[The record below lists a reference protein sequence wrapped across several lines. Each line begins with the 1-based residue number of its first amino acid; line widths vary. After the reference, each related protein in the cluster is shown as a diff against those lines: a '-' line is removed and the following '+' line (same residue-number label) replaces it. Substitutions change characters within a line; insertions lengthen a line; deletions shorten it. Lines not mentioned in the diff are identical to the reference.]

1 MHRTATT
8 TPPVTQLAGL
18 IKLMRPRQWIKNAFV
33 LAPLIFS
40 GEFVR
45 LESVGASLRA
55 MLLFCIASSL
65 TYVFNDICD
74 VERDRRHPV
83 KSRTRPLASGKVPM
97 SWAIALA
104 SVLLGV
110 LIIGSLAAPA
120 CSLVIAAYL
129 LLNIAY
135 SVVLKHQPVVDI
147 FTIAIGFVLRVV
159 AGAVALHVPVSSWMF
174 ITTLCLA
181 LYLASIKRRQELGS
195 NGTGGRKVLD
205 AYSISLIDRY
215 AGLSAMGA
223 LLFYSLYVLSARP
236 ALAATVPLV
245 LFGLFRYW
253 FLVESQNDGES
264 PTEALLGD
272 WQLLATVAVWTV
284 ACLWALWPRVG
295 LP

>member
-1 MHRTATT
+1 
-8 TPPVTQLAGL
+8 
-18 IKLMRPRQWIKNAFV
+18 MRPRQWIKNAFV

-83 KSRTRPLASGKVPM
+83 KSRTRPLASGVVAMP
-97 SWAIALA
+97 WAIALA
-104 SVLLGV
+104 SVLLGI
-110 LIIGSLAAPA
+110 LIIGGLAAPA

-135 SVVLKHQPVVDI
+135 SMALKHQPVIDI
-147 FTIAIGFVLRVV
+147 FTIAIGFVLRVI
-159 AGAVALHVPVSSWMF
+159 AGAVALNVPVSSWMF

-195 NGTGGRKVLD
+195 SGAGGRKVLD
-205 AYSISLIDRY
+205 AYSVSLIDRY
-215 AGLSAMGA
+215 AGMSAMGA
-223 LLFYSLYVLSARP
+223 LLFYSLYVLSAKP

-253 FLVESQNDGES
+253 FLVESQDDGES

>member
-1 MHRTATT
+1 
-8 TPPVTQLAGL
+8 
-18 IKLMRPRQWIKNAFV
+18 MRPRQWIKNAFV

-83 KSRTRPLASGKVPM
+83 KSRTRPLASGVVAMP
-97 SWAIALA
+97 WAIALA
-104 SVLLGV
+104 SVLLGI
-110 LIIGSLAAPA
+110 LIIGGLAAPA

-135 SVVLKHQPVVDI
+135 SMALKHQPVIDI
-147 FTIAIGFVLRVV
+147 FTIAIGFVLRVI

-195 NGTGGRKVLD
+195 SGTSGRKVLD
-205 AYSISLIDRY
+205 AYSVSLIDRY
-215 AGLSAMGA
+215 AGMSAMGA
-223 LLFYSLYVLSARP
+223 LLFYSLYVLSAKP

-253 FLVESQNDGES
+253 FLVESQDDGES

>member
-1 MHRTATT
+1 
-8 TPPVTQLAGL
+8 
-18 IKLMRPRQWIKNAFV
+18 MRPRQWIKNAFV